1 MIFPW
6 CALGLRQCIGAQ
18 HRAGIV
24 MLLCALAVAACHAPS
39 APQPSVEQDAM
50 PLPSSSV
57 PATPPTSSAH
67 LGSPFAVA
75 SYDSAAALADVN
87 DFNALIAPL
96 PDVRRAEVTAWYKQ
110 YAADSMAFSSAAQWQ
125 WMRKLDYPAPDDVLR
140 AASLSEARLRELAL
154 HGDIKANFF
163 YLARLESEIA
173 RAGGLAALPIAEQT
187 RLQGELTGSMDR
199 ALASGSPFAGYLFG
213 GYYATLHGAEGAA
226 VGSAAGLVWAAANGD
241 TNAHLRNQ
249 RASMGFPGVSGVR
262 TAEVYFDMVAA
273 AARINPNFQF
283 AMRRRDELLI
293 P

>member
-1 MIFPW
+1 MTLPW
-6 CALGLRQCIGAQ
+6 RTCRLRRCVATW

-24 MLLCALAVAACHAPS
+24 ALLCALPVTACHSPPAPQSSADRDGLPVSPTSGVAAS
-39 APQPSVEQDAM
+39 
-50 PLPSSSV
+50 
-57 PATPPTSSAH
+57 PAGPAVSE
-67 LGSPFAVA
+67 SPFAVA
-75 SYDSAAALADVN
+75 PYGAAAAAAAVSDFGVLLAR
-87 DFNALIAPL
+87 L
-96 PDVRRAEVTAWYKQ
+96 PERRQAEVKAWYDD
-110 YAADSMAFSSAAQWQ
+110 YAAGSMAFSSAEQWQ
-125 WMRKLDYPAPDDVLR
+125 WMRKLEYPAPDDVLR
-140 AASLSEARLRELAL
+140 AARLSEARLRELAL
-154 HGDIKANFF
+154 HGDIKANFL

-173 RAGGLAALPIAEQT
+173 RAGGLAALPIAEQA
-187 RLQGELTGSMDR
+187 RLRAELTESMGR

-283 AMRRRDELLI
+283 AMRTRDELLI